1 MKTTPVDPQRQ
12 MLIGATLGCL
22 CLTAVLGTAH
32 AASLTLSWQDN
43 STDESGFAVER
54 SSDNV
59 TYAQIATTAA
69 GVTTYTDADLPDQTT
84 YHYRVRAFRDS
95 DFSLYSNTAEGLTPD
110 IQPPTVASATAFGS
124 PSRVLV
130 SFDEALDGV
139 SASVSGNYAL
149 SGGITVTSATLDGNT
164 VTLAVT
170 PVMTVGT
177 YTLTVNGVADLS
189 GNAIAPNTT
198 QAIAYSTTDPTLICW
213 YPFDSLATDASG
225 NGNVGII
232 SGATLTADGKLG
244 PAYVFAS
251 AGDYIQM
258 PLAGLSPGSGTFT
271 AWVKPAAFSAGAHS
285 ILGHSSSTTAWAD
298 RLQLYTDD
306 IGGNLDLGMGD
317 NHSAHVDIVALVV
330 QQWVHVALTWDGT
343 TYRVYIDGTE
353 LATGPYSSLTQLGS
367 FADVGNSGSAASRAS
382 GFNGVIDEV
391 RLYSRA
397 LDASEIVAMISLPR
411 PKAPTDLRVV
421 K

>member
-1 MKTTPVDPQRQ
+1 MKTTPAAPQRQ
-12 MLIGATLGCL
+12 MLIAATLGCL
-22 CLTAVLGTAH
+22 CLTALLGTAH

-69 GVTTYTDADLPDQTT
+69 GVTSYTDADLPGQTT

-95 DFSLYSNTAEGLTPD
+95 EFSLYSNTAEGLTPD
-110 IQPPTVASATAFGS
+110 TQPPTVASATAFGS
-124 PSRVLV
+124 PSLVIV
-130 SFDEALDGV
+130 SFNEALD
-139 SASVSGNYAL
+139 SASASASGNYAL
-149 SGGITVTSATLDGNT
+149 SGGITVTSATLDGDT

-170 PVMTVGT
+170 PVMTVGN

-198 QAIAYSTTDPTLICW
+198 EALAYSTTDPTLICW
-213 YPFDSLATDASG
+213 YPFDILATDASG
-225 NGNVGII
+225 NGNTGII

-251 AGDYIQM
+251 VGDYIQM
-258 PLAGLSPGSGTFT
+258 PLAGLSPGSGTFA
-271 AWVKPAAFSAGAHS
+271 AWVKPAAFSTGAHS
-285 ILGHSSSTTAWAD
+285 ILGHSSSATAWAD
-298 RLQLYTDD
+298 RLQLYIDD
-306 IGGNLDLGMGD
+306 SGGNLDLGMGD
-317 NHSAHVDIVALVV
+317 NHSVHVDIVPLVV

-353 LATGPYSSLTQLGS
+353 LATGPYSGLAQLGS
-367 FADVGNSGSAASRAS
+367 FVDVGNSGSAASRNS

-391 RLYSRA
+391 RLYSRPLA
-397 LDASEIVAMISLPR
+397 ASEIVAMISLPR
-411 PKAPTDLRVV
+411 PKAPTDLHVV
-421 K
+421 E